1 MKNIQIYDTT
11 LRDGTQGED
20 ISFSLEDKMR
30 IAHKLDELGVHYIE
44 GGWPSSNPK
53 DQAFFQKIKSENL
66 HNSKITA
73 FGSTRKAGNKVEN
86 DPNIKSLLDSRAQAV
101 TIFGKTWDLHVTDAL
116 KISLQ
121 ENLDLIHDSVSF
133 LKNHFEE
140 VIFDAEHFFDGFKAN
155 QNYALKA
162 IKTAV
167 EAKSDRI
174 VLCDT
179 NGGTMPYELEQ
190 IFKELTINTHSPL
203 GIHIHNDSEMAVAN
217 SIMAI
222 KLGVTQ
228 VQGTINGFGERC
240 GNANLCTIIPNIKLK
255 LKMDCISDEQMKKLW
270 EVSRFINELANM
282 KHWVH
287 QPYVGKSAFAHKG
300 GIHVDAVQK
309 NRLAYEHITP
319 ELVGNHQ
326 RVLVSDLSGKSNI
339 LFKAEEYGI
348 DLDTKNQAVQK
359 ILSELKRLESDGF
372 QFEGAEGSFEL
383 LMKNAIGK
391 RKKFFDLKG
400 FRVIVEKRNEHE
412 PTISEAT
419 IKIIVEG
426 QLEIV
431 AAEGN
436 GPVNALDNALRK
448 ALIRFYPELKN
459 VNLYDFK
466 VRILDEKSGTE
477 ANTRVLIESGD
488 HDSKWGTVGVS
499 SNIIE
504 ASWQALV
511 DSVDYKLHKTRGSGD
526 LKSEKKNEH
535 FKITQHTKHKILKK
549 NGKR

>member
-11 LRDGTQGED
+11 LRDGAQGED
-20 ISFSLEDKMR
+20 ISFSLEDKLR
-30 IAHKLDELGVHYIE
+30 IAHKLDELGIHYIE

-53 DQAFFQKIKSENL
+53 DHAFFQKIKSENL
-66 HNSKITA
+66 HNSKITV
-73 FGSTRKAGNKVEN
+73 FGSTRKAGNKVDN

-121 ENLDLIHDSVSF
+121 ENLDLIYDSVSF

-155 QNYALKA
+155 QEYALKA

-190 IFKELTINTHSPL
+190 IFKELNIITHFPL

-240 GNANLCTIIPNIKLK
+240 GNANLCTIIPNVKLK

-270 EVSRFINELANM
+270 EVSRFVNELANM
-282 KHWVH
+282 KHWIH

-309 NRLAYEHITP
+309 NRQAYEHITP

-339 LFKAEEYGI
+339 LYKAEEYGI
-348 DLDTKNQAVQK
+348 DLDTKNKDVQK
-359 ILSELKRLESDGF
+359 ILSELKKLESNGF

-400 FRVIVEKRNEHE
+400 FRVIVEKRNENE

-459 VNLYDFK
+459 VDLYDFK

-488 HDSKWGTVGVS
+488 CDSKWGTVGVS
-499 SNIIE
+499 TNIIE

-511 DSVDYKLHKTRGSGD
+511 DSVDYKLHKTRGSGG
-526 LKSEKKNEH
+526 LQLEKKE
-535 FKITQHTKHKILKK
+535 
-549 NGKR
+549 